1 MCGTRVWVQHELS
14 IEGDLIFKGER
25 LLIPYSAR
33 EYIMERAHAAHM
45 GINACVNRAK
55 DICFWIGMTS
65 DIEKF
70 VSRCSICA
78 KYHNDQ
84 CKETLI
90 NHETPSY
97 LWEFVA
103 CDLFVHNGHDYLITV
118 DRYSNFW
125 EVDRLY
131 STRSRWCYPKVENAF
146 QSMEYRWYF
155 TVTMVLSFLH
165 RNSRILQKNTVSN
178 TRRPVRTT
186 VNLTD

>member
-1 MCGTRVWVQHELS
+1 MLHSQCNSTRHLAASEKTISIIRRAAQEDYILLKRQIARGWPSLKRDLPIELLPYFTLCDELS
-14 IEGDLIFKGER
+14 VEGDLIFKGER

-55 DICFWIGMTS
+55 DIRFWIGMTS

-90 NHETPSY
+90 NHETTSY
-97 LWEFVA
+97 PWEFVA
-103 CDLFVHNGHDYLITV
+103 CDLFVHNGHDYLII
-118 DRYSNFW
+118 D
-125 EVDRLY
+125 
-131 STRSRWCYPKVENAF
+131 
-146 QSMEYRWYF
+146 
-155 TVTMVLSFLH
+155 
-165 RNSRILQKNTVSN
+165 
-178 TRRPVRTT
+178 
-186 VNLTD
+186 